1 MGTGL
6 LAGAGTFASVSA
18 GAEVGST
25 FSASGSAT
33 LSFVVNST
41 GASISPW
48 LGGMDYCARCM
59 QVVCGR
65 ISRSALLSVKPS
77 VYSFKRFACSSV
89 VTVFTR
95 KCLEHC
101 CSP

>member
-1 MGTGL
+1 VGTGM

-65 ISRSALLSVKPS
+65 ISRSALLPS
-77 VYSFKRFACSSV
+77 SQRLQFQAFTLLCSV
-89 VTVFTR
+89 VT
-95 KCLEHC
+95 
-101 CSP
+101 